1 MIWYAISP
9 AKLRAAIFVP
19 CPEGAATSQPRA
31 PPWEPGNDL
40 NRQSPVRAQQGNG
53 SWPQSLVQNHRDVRL
68 GWNARFGPFRAWIIT
83 EFNSQGVALGGRGN
97 QRTASPEWAV

>member
-19 CPEGAATSQPRA
+19 CPEGAATIQPRA
-31 PPWEPGNDL
+31 PPWEPGNEL

-53 SWPQSLVQNHRDVRL
+53 SWPQSLV
-68 GWNARFGPFRAWIIT
+68 
-83 EFNSQGVALGGRGN
+83 
-97 QRTASPEWAV
+97 